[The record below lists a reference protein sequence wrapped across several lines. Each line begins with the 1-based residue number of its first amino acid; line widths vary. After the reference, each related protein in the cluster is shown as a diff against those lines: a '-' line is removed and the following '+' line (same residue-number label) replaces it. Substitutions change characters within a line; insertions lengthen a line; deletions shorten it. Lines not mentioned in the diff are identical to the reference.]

1 MENKDTN
8 SNQAKFVRAYWNNDT
23 GGNTRL
29 TDEGLVSTASDG
41 SSAYIQNGTIGKR
54 RPDGATDWTLDEK
67 LEEMKTEI
75 AILQST
81 VANLQSKLLNKENE

>member
-29 TDEGLVSTASDG
+29 TDEVLVSTASDG
-41 SSAYIQNGTIGKR
+41 SSTYIQNGTIGKR
-54 RPDGATDWTLDEK
+54 RPDGATEWVLDEK
-67 LEEMKTEI
+67 LKEMEGEI

-81 VANLQSKLLNKENE
+81 VTNLQLQLLNKEK